1 MSPFKENTMLDEQYQ
16 EALIKILSALVLAI
30 ENKDE
35 VEIESLSKAYQRL
48 ASGIPLSILS

>member
-1 MSPFKENTMLDEQYQ
+1 MLDEQYQ

-30 ENKDE
+30 EYKDE